1 MVKIHLFC
9 LAYFSLYV
17 NFLIPKSDWH
27 LISPYH
33 ITTESNIEVRRIKE
47 LINYEKSS
55 WLLDKFSLSE
65 P

>member
-33 ITTESNIEVRRIKE
+33 ITIESNIKVMRIKE
-47 LINYEKSS
+47 LIAYEKSS
-55 WLLDKFSLSE
+55 
-65 P
+65 

>member
-17 NFLIPKSDWH
+17 NFLIPKGDWH

-33 ITTESNIEVRRIKE
+33 ITIESNIKVMRIKE
-47 LINYEKSS
+47 LITNEKSS
-55 WLLDKFSLSE
+55 
-65 P
+65 